1 MTGPLLA
8 GLAFIC
14 LVLGA
19 YMPGLKE
26 QTRMHLGIGAT
37 VFGLAAVTSAVAY
50 AK

>member
-14 LVLGA
+14 LALA
-19 YMPGLKE
+19 TYAPGLKE

-37 VFGLAAVTSAVAY
+37 VLGLAAVTSAVGY